1 MRLFD
6 GLFKSFK
13 SVRTF
18 AMTTRELVKLV
29 IIFLGGAPPGGI
41 RFLAPE
47 AMHQARWMSKVLYS
61 FKIWMFRGQ
70 FRLTKKEERGLQRLC
85 LFVVRVYAKAWIE
98 ASFSVQAPRLDLELI
113 KALAPTT
120 RSTLRSET
128 SRCRNC
134 QAICGTCQ
142 KNWLGCPS
150 STPTC
155 PARPKTPWLRPYD
168 ERNLTERTRL
178 RKESR
183 FQRSRSEI
191 STWKTSSVDVLST
204 SSGSYTWMRPFL
216 DLPPDSWQM
225 DEGFQRSSQIVRNL
239 AVVNDHAERGV
250 ALIQEF
256 NGSLTK
262 DEEQLQ
268 FLLQVV
274 ADHRKAFP
282 DPRKRTLAH
291 TRPQ

>member
-1 MRLFD
+1 MD
-6 GLFKSFK
+6 
-13 SVRTF
+13 V
-18 AMTTRELVKLV
+18 
-29 IIFLGGAPPGGI
+29 
-41 RFLAPE
+41 
-47 AMHQARWMSKVLYS
+47 KVLYS

-98 ASFSVQAPRLDLELI
+98 ASFSVQALDSTSNSSRPS
-113 KALAPTT
+113 APTT
-120 RSTLRSET
+120 RSTLRRRRRAVE
-128 SRCRNC
+128 NC

-142 KNWLGCPS
+142 KNWWAVL
-150 STPTC
+150 
-155 PARPKTPWLRPYD
+155 LRLRRVLRDQKRHGYGPYD

-191 STWKTSSVDVLST
+191 STWKKFV
-204 SSGSYTWMRPFL
+204 SGRTLHFFRKLHLDEAFL

>member
-1 MRLFD
+1 
-6 GLFKSFK
+6 
-13 SVRTF
+13 
-18 AMTTRELVKLV
+18 
-29 IIFLGGAPPGGI
+29 
-41 RFLAPE
+41 
-47 AMHQARWMSKVLYS
+47 MHQARWMSKVLYS

-113 KALAPTT
+113 KALGTYDKIDPEIGDVAL
-120 RSTLRSET
+120 SKLSSHLWYVSEELVGLSFFDSDVSCET
-128 SRCRNC
+128 
-134 QAICGTCQ
+134 
-142 KNWLGCPS
+142 KNG
-150 STPTC
+150 
-155 PARPKTPWLRPYD
+155 PWLRPYD

-204 SSGSYTWMRPFL
+204 SSGSYTWMRP
-216 DLPPDSWQM
+216 SSICHRTRGRWTR
-225 DEGFQRSSQIVRNL
+225 GFQRSSQIVRNL

-256 NGSLTK
+256 NGSSQRMRSSFSSSFKWWRTTG
-262 DEEQLQ
+262 
-268 FLLQVV
+268 
-274 ADHRKAFP
+274 RP
-282 DPRKRTLAH
+282 SRTRGSPTLAH
-291 TRPQ
+291 TRHSEEPGKHDTPPSSG